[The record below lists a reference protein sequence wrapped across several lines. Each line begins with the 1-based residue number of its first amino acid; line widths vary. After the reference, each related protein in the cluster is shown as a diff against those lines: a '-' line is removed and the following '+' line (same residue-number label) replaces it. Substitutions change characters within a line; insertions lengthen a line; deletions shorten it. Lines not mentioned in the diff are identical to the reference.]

1 MRGFWLAILT
11 TFSLSL
17 AQGLL
22 LESDLVQ
29 TFELRPGEEARGA
42 VRLRNAGKTPL
53 TVSLSLGDYREG
65 EGFMGLGEAPRS
77 LGPQGIALETDRVT
91 LLPGESRDVGFRVR
105 FPAGLSGT
113 RYAAILVAPEA
124 EAREEPGEGARVGL
138 RVVQRYAVLVLAS
151 YGGEAQV
158 VFTVGQGGEG
168 RSSLEAENLGGSRF
182 YYPRV
187 GYQVVGPGGVVAQG
201 ELGTFLFLP
210 GEPKR
215 LSLALPPLSPG
226 EYQAVL
232 FLDDGYKAYAVRA
245 PFSLR

>member
-158 VFTVGQGGEG
+158 VFTGAKEVKGG
-168 RSSLEAENLGGSRF
+168 LLFEAENRGSRF